1 MSAMRGYIALSTP
14 YVKLEDKALLPWYD
28 FTLRWAEQPAAHVA
42 DGDRI
47 GLQPNQ
53 VIFKSNDEQIYKAL
67 QNCVFVSLPDAHL
80 HAGLISHFFFLSSY
94 SDTYYIYPSIGVRES
109 YCDPSIDP
117 LIINRTTYN
126 LMAFRPRLN
135 IKMACQVY
143 DDTVY
148 CEEDFISDTSSR
160 IQCIGKETY
169 AWGFSESFLTMSVS
183 MHSAWYLSLLVM
195 HHVAT
200 RGC

>member
-1 MSAMRGYIALSTP
+1 MVRRYGRIFALVLSFPTVMSAMRGYIALSTP

-80 HAGLISHFFFLSSY
+80 HAGLISHFFFFS
-94 SDTYYIYPSIGVRES
+94 R
-109 YCDPSIDP
+109 
-117 LIINRTTYN
+117 LIQIHT
-126 LMAFRPRLN
+126 
-135 IKMACQVY
+135 
-143 DDTVY
+143 
-148 CEEDFISDTSSR
+148 IST
-160 IQCIGKETY
+160 Q
-169 AWGFSESFLTMSVS
+169 A
-183 MHSAWYLSLLVM
+183 SA
-195 HHVAT
+195 
-200 RGC
+200 